1 MCTVHYQKLNGWGK
15 TNPQMVVALN
25 FRVFLC
31 GPLRIS
37 AFSTVKGYF
46 KQRPQRYAEDR
57 REKTGICGLL
67 FVGVGFTETKVRQ
80 FTERRHASAR
90 F

>member
-15 TNPQMVVALN
+15 TNPQLHRGLVDAIK
-25 FRVFLC
+25 LC
-31 GPLRIS
+31 DLWNLW
-37 AFSTVKGYF
+37 
-46 KQRPQRYAEDR
+46 
-57 REKTGICGLL
+57 LL

-90 F
+90 L